1 MNKVAQNGEKSKGEF
16 QNPSQREQELRQ
28 RFLESKQWNRGEEV
42 TILYRSPLSFLK
54 DGGGSMEFK
63 KEVIRV
69 RFTKSV
75 KEKLDAV
82 AEEEGRGISELV
94 REAIM
99 EWLHEKEKEMA
110 KPFLIK

>member
-1 MNKVAQNGEKSKGEF
+1 
-16 QNPSQREQELRQ
+16 LRA
-28 RFLESKQWNRGEEV
+28 RQWSRGEEV
-42 TILYRSPLSFLK
+42 TILYRGPLSFLK

-69 RFTKSV
+69 WFTKSV